1 MRNKTILSGEK
12 TAEMYDCLLPGLVC
26 VRVRKRDLEA
36 NIKAVAKAMKY
47 VALPFLGGIED
58 GLPQSLSKTI
68 IKELKIQER
77 EETAAI
83 AAEDNN
89 KLVSLFYYLLPQH
102 FSYEKQGYNY
112 KVQEEKD
119 EDTTG
124 NLGRSDKEDYRYR
137 GGGPSGGGV
146 QTDVLPLCY
155 LSRMA
160 RGGGGD
166 TGFVGRATRMGA
178 TARAGSTERDC
189 YARGCLLQP
198 SHRRRLSI
206 HRNYD
211 RYQNHSTS
219 EAL

>member
-1 MRNKTILSGEK
+1 MTENKFSSGGDA
-12 TAEMYDCLLPGLVC
+12 TVMYDGYLVA
-26 VRVRKRDLEA
+26 VLRAEAERMVEA
-36 NIKAVAKAMKY
+36 NLSRLKQATHEV
-47 VALPFLGGIED
+47 VQQLFGGIVYY
-58 GLPQSLSKTI
+58 QFSKNI
-68 IKELKIQER
+68 INEVKTQEKR
-77 EETAAI
+77 ETAAI
-83 AAEDNN
+83 TAEENN
-89 KLVSLFYYLLPQH
+89 TSVSLFYHLLPQH

-112 KVQEEKD
+112 EVQEEKD
-119 EDTTG
+119 KDTTG

-137 GGGPSGGGV
+137 GGGPSGGGI
-146 QTDVLPLCY
+146 QTDVLPLCH

-166 TGFVGRATRMGA
+166 TSLVGRATRMEA
-178 TARAGSTERDC
+178 TARAGSTERDG

>member
-1 MRNKTILSGEK
+1 MTENKFSSGGD
-12 TAEMYDCLLPGLVC
+12 TTVMYDGYLVAVLC
-26 VRVRKRDLEA
+26 AEAERMVEA
-36 NIKAVAKAMKY
+36 NLSRLKQATHEV
-47 VALPFLGGIED
+47 VQQLFGGIVYY
-58 GLPQSLSKTI
+58 QFSKTI
-68 IKELKIQER
+68 INELKIQER

-89 KLVSLFYYLLPQH
+89 KLTSLFYYLLPQH

-119 EDTTG
+119 EDITG

>member
-1 MRNKTILSGEK
+1 
-12 TAEMYDCLLPGLVC
+12 MYDELSS
-26 VRVRKRDLEA
+26 
-36 NIKAVAKAMKY
+36 AVACVKVREQGSSALEGISEAIHL
-47 VALPFLGGIED
+47 VALQVFGCIGDYLSTSI
-58 GLPQSLSKTI
+58 SKTI

-77 EETAAI
+77 EETTAI
-83 AAEDNN
+83 AAEGNN
-89 KLVSLFYYLLPQH
+89 TLVSLFYYLLPQH
-102 FSYEKQGYNY
+102 LSYEKQGYNY

-119 EDTTG
+119 EDITG

>member
-1 MRNKTILSGEK
+1 MTENKFSSGGD
-12 TAEMYDCLLPGLVC
+12 TAVMYDGYVVAVL
-26 VRVRKRDLEA
+26 RAEA
-36 NIKAVAKAMKY
+36 ERMVEVNLSRLKQATHEV
-47 VALPFLGGIED
+47 VQQLFGGIVYY
-58 GLPQSLSKTI
+58 QFSKNI
-68 IKELKIQER
+68 INEVKTQEKR
-77 EETAAI
+77 KTAAI

-89 KLVSLFYYLLPQH
+89 TLASLFYYLLPQH
-102 FSYEKQGYNY
+102 TSNEKQGYNY
-112 KVQEEKD
+112 EVQEEKD
-119 EDTTG
+119 KDTTG

-137 GGGPSGGGV
+137 GGGPSGGGI
-146 QTDVLPLCY
+146 QTDVLPLCH

-166 TGFVGRATRMGA
+166 TSLVGRATRMEA
-178 TARAGSTERDC
+178 TARAGSTERDG

>member
-1 MRNKTILSGEK
+1 MTENKFSSGGD
-12 TAEMYDCLLPGLVC
+12 TAVMYDGYVVAVL
-26 VRVRKRDLEA
+26 RAEA
-36 NIKAVAKAMKY
+36 ERMVEVNLSRLKQATHEV
-47 VALPFLGGIED
+47 VQQLFGGIVYY
-58 GLPQSLSKTI
+58 QFSKNI
-68 IKELKIQER
+68 INEVKTQEKR
-77 EETAAI
+77 ETAAI
-83 AAEDNN
+83 TAEENN
-89 KLVSLFYYLLPQH
+89 TSVSLFYHLLPQH

-112 KVQEEKD
+112 EVQEEKD
-119 EDTTG
+119 KDTTG

-137 GGGPSGGGV
+137 GGGPSGGGI
-146 QTDVLPLCY
+146 QTDVLPLCH

-166 TGFVGRATRMGA
+166 TSLVGRATRMEA
-178 TARAGSTERDC
+178 TARAGSTERDG